1 MTADVLLLVG
11 VGILAGGVNA
21 IAGGGSLLSFPVL
34 IATGMSPLTANV
46 TNTIAQLPGYVSIV
60 GGYWGDLAG
69 QGPRLRALLPVTA
82 AGAGAGVAALALGG
96 EDAFEAV
103 VPWLVLLAC
112 ALLAVQPR
120 LRRRLA
126 ESTEPRTAPSPA
138 LLAAVFLGAAYS
150 TYFGAAAGV
159 LILAVL
165 ALGIVD
171 RLGRLNALNRA
182 LILAANAIGAPAL
195 MLVAPVDWAAVATLA
210 PATLVGGY
218 AGARVARLLPD
229 HILRIAVIAIGVAVA
244 VWLLV
249 R

>member
-1 MTADVLLLVG
+1 MTADLLILVG
-11 VGILAGGVNA
+11 VGLLAGGVNA

-34 IATGMSPLTANV
+34 IATGLSPLTANV
-46 TNTIAQLPGYVSIV
+46 TNTIAQLPGYLSIV
-60 GGYWGDLAG
+60 GGYRRDLVG
-69 QGPRLRALLPVTA
+69 QGPRLRQLLPVTA
-82 AGAGAGVAALALGG
+82 LGAGAGVAALAGGG
-96 EDAFEAV
+96 ESTFEAV

-112 ALLAVQPR
+112 GLLAVQPR

-126 ESTEPRTAPSPA
+126 EPTEVRTRPSPV
-138 LLAAVFLGAAYS
+138 LLGAVFLGAAYA

-165 ALGIVD
+165 ALGIAD

-182 LILAANAIGAPAL
+182 LILAANAIGAPVL
-195 MLVAPVDWAAVATLA
+195 MLVAPVHWASVAVLA

-218 AGARVARLLPD
+218 VGARLARLLPD
-229 HILRIAVIAIGVAVA
+229 YALRLSVIAIGVVVA
-244 VWLLV
+244 VWLLI